1 MWSQAK
7 SRVQAQESGF
17 TLIELMVVVAIIGIL
32 AGIAIPNFMK
42 FQTRSRQSE
51 AKVNLKA
58 IFLAKKAYHATYETY
73 GCAMCDW
80 VPEPGNRYS
89 YLAALEPA
97 LGFTGGFA
105 QSDIASDG
113 AEMNFVPGERGC
125 TMDIILNMG
134 QGQAWKVARDWHPY
148 SAGSFPSGSVVSAC
162 SDLDDDTYVDFW
174 TMWINVPLEGQ
185 IAAPTPIVNTTEAA
199 VNIFNDVDDAQQ
211 YTPASFKLGEA
222 GKVGDP
228 YDPVFEPFGQGAQ
241 L

>member
-1 MWSQAK
+1 MHNDFKKLYPGRQG
-7 SRVQAQESGF
+7 GF
-17 TLIELMVVVAIIGIL
+17 TLIELMIVVAIIGIL

-51 AKVNLKA
+51 AKINLKA

-105 QSDIASDG
+105 QSDTASDG
-113 AEMNFVPGERGC
+113 AEMNFVEGERGC

-148 SAGSFPSGSVVSAC
+148 SAGGFPSGSVVSAC
-162 SDLDDDTYVDFW
+162 SDLDDDTYLDFW

-185 IAAPTPIVNTTEAA
+185 LAAPTPIISTSEAA

-211 YTPASFKLGEA
+211 YTDADFNMGLS
-222 GKVGDP
+222 GKAGDP
-228 YDPVFEPFGQGAQ
+228 YYPTFDPFGVGNQ